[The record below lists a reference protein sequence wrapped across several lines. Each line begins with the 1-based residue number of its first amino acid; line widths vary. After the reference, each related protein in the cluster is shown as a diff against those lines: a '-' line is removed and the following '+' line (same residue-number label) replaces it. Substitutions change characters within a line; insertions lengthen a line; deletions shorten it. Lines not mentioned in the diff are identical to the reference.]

1 MFWLGGKCRGL
12 SLSANSIPATR
23 SSISGTGRG
32 PISLCVEKLRGR
44 AAQISGQ
51 RFSVSAQR
59 GKHKMQQAQ
68 RQPHGPRMM
77 AAVQAGGIHV
87 ARGAALN
94 VSSVVSQLPLRLL
107 FAELVRRHAM
117 NVSRLSCS

>member
-1 MFWLGGKCRGL
+1 
-12 SLSANSIPATR
+12 
-23 SSISGTGRG
+23 
-32 PISLCVEKLRGR
+32 
-44 AAQISGQ
+44 
-51 RFSVSAQR
+51 
-59 GKHKMQQAQ
+59 MQQAQ